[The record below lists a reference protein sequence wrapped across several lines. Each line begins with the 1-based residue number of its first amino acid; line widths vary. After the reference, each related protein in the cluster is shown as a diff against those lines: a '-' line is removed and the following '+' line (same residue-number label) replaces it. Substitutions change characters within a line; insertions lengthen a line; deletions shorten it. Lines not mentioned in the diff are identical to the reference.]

1 MKFKNIT
8 LLSLAAALLLSS
20 CVTPNPSDTSLNSSS
35 NTNENTSTGINSDTS
50 LDSSSDTSGS
60 TSTGINSD
68 TTSDATGDSS
78 SNSSSSDSTPVLES
92 QTIDEIRLLSL
103 ACETI
108 ANEVGVGISSEYVK
122 FTGKLLARLDS
133 ATSKSAYG
141 KQYKLLFVDS
151 TGYIYV
157 SSDYAD
163 YNKFGVGIGSSY
175 QIIGNPSYYIGA
187 AEVVLASYT
196 SVGAINVNLSTIA
209 ENAPSIA
216 AVHEHASSL
225 SLNNKGVAFSK
236 IVTFDAIYFG
246 KADDSVLLFVDAN
259 NAIYVHGDRYI
270 GNQFTL
276 GNSYRLTAAITMF
289 KFRPGVEF
297 LEKVAI
303 DNMEIEIEAETL
315 TATELYNYQYEVDK
329 APSYPNYSS
338 KFTKL
343 YTHIGYANYYYKD
356 SDAYVVLED
365 AFNKN
370 TYSTYQG
377 ARSAKALFLKNDNC
391 IDLYFESDFNN
402 CPFSQYKTAEPIQI
416 MTIFM
421 PYLWNDLDYWQG
433 FAVAVKMV
441 V

>member
-1 MKFKNIT
+1 MM
-8 LLSLAAALLLSS
+8 LLLSS
-20 CVTPNPSDTSLNSSS
+20 CVTPNPSDTSLESSS
-35 NTNENTSTGINSDTS
+35 NTSGEI
-50 LDSSSDTSGS
+50 SSDTSGDNS
-60 TSTGINSD
+60 SDTTGGTASD
-68 TTSDATGDSS
+68 TTSDTSS
-78 SNSSSSDSTPVLES
+78 GSSTSDSIPELES
-92 QTIDEIRLLSL
+92 QTIAEIRVLSL

-122 FTGKLLARLDS
+122 FAGKLLARLDS

-141 KQYKLLFVDS
+141 KQYKLLFADT

-157 SSDYAD
+157 SAD
-163 YNKFGVGIGSSY
+163 DAIYDNLEDKIGSSY

-187 AEVVLASYT
+187 AEVVLSSYT

-216 AVHEHASSL
+216 GVHEHASSL

-236 IVTFDAIYFG
+236 IVTFDAIYYG

-276 GNSYRLTAAITMF
+276 RNSYRLTAAVTMF
-289 KFRPGVEF
+289 RFRPGVEF

-315 TATELYNYQYEVDK
+315 TATKLYNYQYEVDK

-343 YTHIGYANYYYKD
+343 YAHIGYANYYYKD
-356 SDAYVVLED
+356 GDAYVVLED
-365 AFNKN
+365 AFNKY
-370 TYSTYQG
+370 TYLTYQG

-416 MTIFM
+416 KTIFM